1 MRPAHWHH
9 RPLSGVH
16 ATICYQECEDY
27 PAGSHLL
34 YYQDADDDLVVVRIL
49 HSRQDPSGEDW
60 SLNQGPAE
68 GANEPM

>member
-1 MRPAHWHH
+1 MR
-9 RPLSGVH
+9 S
-16 ATICYQECEDY
+16 Y